1 MKKYNQ
7 SNERVKHQYLEFLR
21 EAKRQSEASL
31 DAAAKAVTRF
41 EEYTNYRDFK
51 KFHINQAVGFKKELR
66 MKKSEVT
73 NKIIS
78 KSTVNSTLNCL
89 KAFFEWLA
97 REPGYKTKIT
107 YTDAEYFH
115 LSEKDTRV
123 ATAKRQKPVPT
134 LEQIRAVLLAM
145 PDATDVQKRDRT
157 LVAFTILT
165 GARDQAIASFKL
177 KHVDL
182 QRCCVF
188 QDARE
193 VATKFSKT
201 FNTYFFPVGDDI
213 KRIVS
218 DWIQHLRQDLLW
230 GEEDPLF
237 PATKII
243 VGENQLFCADGLER
257 KHWSNAG
264 PIRGI
269 FKNAFHTAGLP
280 YYNPHSFRNTLA
292 SLAGQCCKTPE
303 QYKAWSQNLGH
314 EKPLTTLLSYGYVEE
329 NRQAEIIAEMGKSI
343 DGDIMQ
349 ADIDKFLSLLAAGK
363 LDIRSRA

>member
-7 SNERVKHQYLEFLR
+7 GNERVKHQYLEFLR

-31 DAAAKAVTRF
+31 DAAAKAIARF
-41 EEYTNYRDFK
+41 EEYTSYKDFK
-51 KFHINQAVGFKKELR
+51 KFHINQAIGFKKELR
-66 MKKSEVT
+66 TKKSEVT
-73 NKIIS
+73 NKVIS
-78 KSTVNSTLNCL
+78 KSTVNGTLNCL
-89 KAFFEWLA
+89 KVFFEWLA
-97 REPGYKTKIT
+97 REPGYKAKIS

-134 LEQIRAVLLAM
+134 LEQIRAVLKAL
-145 PDATDVQKRDRT
+145 PDATDIQKRDRA
-157 LVAFTILT
+157 LLAFTILT

-177 KHVDL
+177 KHIDL
-182 QRCCVF
+182 QRRCIF

-201 FNTYFFPVGDDI
+201 FNTYFFPVGEDVEQ
-213 KRIVS
+213 IVS
-218 DWIQHLRQDLLW
+218 DWIQHLREKLLW
-230 GEEDPLF
+230 GEEDPVF
-237 PATKII
+237 PATRII
-243 VGENQLFCADGLER
+243 VGNNQLFCAGGLDR

-269 FKNAFHTAGLP
+269 FKSAFHNAGLP
-280 YYNPHSFRNTLA
+280 YYNPHSFRSTLA
-292 SLAGQCCKTPE
+292 TLAGRCCDSPE

-329 NRQAEIIAEMGKSI
+329 YRQAEIIAKMGKPHDS
-343 DGDIMQ
+343 DTMRENV
-349 ADIDKFLSLLAAGK
+349 DKFLSLVAEGK
-363 LDIRSRA
+363 LDIRSKV